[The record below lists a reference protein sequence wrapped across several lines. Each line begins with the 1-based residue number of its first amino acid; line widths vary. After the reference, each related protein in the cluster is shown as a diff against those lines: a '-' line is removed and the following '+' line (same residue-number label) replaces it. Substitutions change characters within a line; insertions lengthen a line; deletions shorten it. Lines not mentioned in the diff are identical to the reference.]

1 MVCYAFLC
9 VFSRFALILMLASAT
24 SMWERRLDLK
34 VYVFLLTIPWRC
46 FFCGSFMLL
55 MFRVCHAILSS
66 LYCSLLVTC
75 LERADLLA
83 LLYVVI
89 YCVLLLPDGVSWVK
103 CGT

>member
-1 MVCYAFLC
+1 MVCYASLC

-34 VYVFLLTIPWRC
+34 SICIFTDRSMAVLLLWIFFVTYVSCLSCYLVAYLLQ
-46 FFCGSFMLL
+46 SFD
-55 MFRVCHAILSS
+55 
-66 LYCSLLVTC
+66 TC

-89 YCVLLLPDGVSWVK
+89 YCVLSLPDGVSWVK
-103 CGT
+103 SGT